1 MVGAGLWVWFRCLF
15 LSFCSCMTTPSLTR
29 DIFPPQ
35 CGGNPTD
42 RWLAE
47 IRKDGWLADRKRFD
61 SEPEARTWADAHT
74 GEMSKGVAGEYIHM
88 IHRWNNK

>member
-1 MVGAGLWVWFRCLF
+1 
-15 LSFCSCMTTPSLTR
+15 MTTPSLTR

-35 CGGNPTD
+35 CGANPTD

-74 GEMSKGVAGEYIHM
+74 GEMSKGVAGEYMHM